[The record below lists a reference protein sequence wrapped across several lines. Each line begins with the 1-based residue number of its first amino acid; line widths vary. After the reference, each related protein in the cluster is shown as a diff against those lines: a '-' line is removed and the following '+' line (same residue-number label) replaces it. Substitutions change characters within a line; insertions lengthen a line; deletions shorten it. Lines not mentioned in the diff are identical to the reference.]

1 MAEHQAAKAT
11 TSHGAEKLCDA
22 AGKDID
28 PARDTIVSG
37 QT

>member
-11 TSHGAEKLCDA
+11 TSHGAERPRDA

-28 PARDTIVSG
+28 PARDTIGSG